1 MVISYKKKKEEV
13 IEIYNDM
20 EKFLNEVS
28 EYYKEINISSPL
40 KRKEGLIKKIRSDI
54 EKVKNDKFKIIV
66 AGEAKSGKSTFINA
80 YLGID
85 LLPVDVKQCTSVL
98 LEIKYAKNFK
108 LVATYADGRIEVINK
123 PEAVKSFLKK
133 HASLDD
139 DYRDIPVP
147 TINEEILVKAG
158 RKANNK
164 TKKIK
169 ISEKDIK
176 NLITSELVQEAN
188 IYHLSLEKYENKI
201 KEYIYKY
208 KENWFDIVTKIEIF
222 YPLDESLKGVEII
235 DSPGVCARGGVSEV
249 TTEYIKDANAI
260 IFLKPITG
268 QAIESAQ
275 FSQFMNNTIVGRN
288 KESLFLVF
296 TRVAQMNENDLMR
309 LQEEAYKQF
318 KQLNKENILFVDS
331 KAEMSAKVFDS
342 LESIEA
348 VKSKLKELEDSK
360 ELEDFIKLSY
370 YDTIGGFANGSIIDF
385 IQSLESKS
393 RFKRVYSL
401 LEKFGRKSHYIL
413 LKDVL
418 KSMIR
423 LYDGLNQE
431 FDDQI
436 ESWKQKIKNPNDI
449 DAKIKKLEDEQAE
462 ILNRIVRGT
471 AAIQYFYSGD
481 EEGKIK
487 KIADDVVS
495 RYKEKING
503 LNPNEVGSI
512 DHLKSFSVDTLE
524 EYMQISQ
531 SIQREVIEACNNLL
545 KSISN
550 NNDLVGFIQP
560 DYESIDFKEIEK
572 LSKSNSE
579 ERRKIKEA
587 GTFTDAEYISAFSQ
601 NLYFKNFSNNIEERL
616 NSIKNELVEDLMEFV
631 SNSIEMYKA
640 ELKFNAKN
648 KINELKEINEIKVE
662 NTVIIKYIEKIGQL
676 YNSSKEVQ
684 VDLKAIE
691 KGIL

>member
-1 MVISYKKKKEEV
+1 
-13 IEIYNDM
+13 
-20 EKFLNEVS
+20 
-28 EYYKEINISSPL
+28 
-40 KRKEGLIKKIRSDI
+40 
-54 EKVKNDKFKIIV
+54 
-66 AGEAKSGKSTFINA
+66 
-80 YLGID
+80 
-85 LLPVDVKQCTSVL
+85 
-98 LEIKYAKNFK
+98 
-108 LVATYADGRIEVINK
+108 
-123 PEAVKSFLKK
+123 
-133 HASLDD
+133 
-139 DYRDIPVP
+139 
-147 TINEEILVKAG
+147 
-158 RKANNK
+158 
-164 TKKIK
+164 
-169 ISEKDIK
+169 
-176 NLITSELVQEAN
+176 
-188 IYHLSLEKYENKI
+188 
-201 KEYIYKY
+201 
-208 KENWFDIVTKIEIF
+208 
-222 YPLDESLKGVEII
+222 
-235 DSPGVCARGGVSEV
+235 
-249 TTEYIKDANAI
+249 
-260 IFLKPITG
+260 
-268 QAIESAQ
+268 
-275 FSQFMNNTIVGRN
+275 
-288 KESLFLVF
+288 
-296 TRVAQMNENDLMR
+296 
-309 LQEEAYKQF
+309 
-318 KQLNKENILFVDS
+318 
-331 KAEMSAKVFDS
+331 
-342 LESIEA
+342 
-348 VKSKLKELEDSK
+348 
-360 ELEDFIKLSY
+360 
-370 YDTIGGFANGSIIDF
+370 
-385 IQSLESKS
+385 
-393 RFKRVYSL
+393 
-401 LEKFGRKSHYIL
+401 
-413 LKDVL
+413 
-418 KSMIR
+418 MIR

-471 AAIQYFYSGD
+471 ADIQYFYSGD

-587 GTFTDAEYISAFSQ
+587 GTFTDAEYISVFSQ

-640 ELKFNAKN
+640 ELKFNARN